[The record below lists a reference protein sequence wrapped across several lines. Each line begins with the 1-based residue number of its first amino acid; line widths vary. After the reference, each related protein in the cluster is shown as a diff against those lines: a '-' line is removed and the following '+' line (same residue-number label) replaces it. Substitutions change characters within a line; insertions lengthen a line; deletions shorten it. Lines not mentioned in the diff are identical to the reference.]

1 MSWVFNYFFRLS
13 YTVGE
18 DQGIAFSDVAS
29 IRSYILQ
36 AQSDYF
42 LYPLL
47 AFESPNGINDN
58 LYAWKD
64 PKNPYSYYDLTKD
77 ITEVFMETLLSPE
90 MNASK
95 SLFSTVKYWLPEKT
109 VPQNEK
115 NQKQSNEENVH
126 VIVSPDG
133 Q

>member
-1 MSWVFNYFFRLS
+1 MLWVFNYFLRLS
-13 YTVGE
+13 YAVGE

-58 LYAWKD
+58 LYAWKN
-64 PKNPYSYYDLTKD
+64 PQNPYLYYDLTKD
-77 ITEVFMETLLSPE
+77 ITEVFMETLLLLE
-90 MNASK
+90 MNTSK
-95 SLFSTVKYWLPEKT
+95 SLFSTVKYWPPEKT
-109 VPQNEK
+109 VP
-115 NQKQSNEENVH
+115 
-126 VIVSPDG
+126 
-133 Q
+133 